1 MTTKGQNYAF
11 ITPDESEEDTENL
24 SEEIIRSR
32 IRRKD
37 YVEIVRFNDFDPWIL
52 WLSSQDTWYK
62 FISWYKL

>member
-1 MTTKGQNYAF
+1 MTSKSQNYAF
-11 ITPDESEEDTENL
+11 ITSDDSEEDIENL

-62 FISWYKL
+62 

>member
-1 MTTKGQNYAF
+1 MHLLLPMNDYYYSPF
-11 ITPDESEEDTENL
+11 ITPNEEDTKNL
-24 SEEIIRSR
+24 IEEIIRSR

-62 FISWYKL
+62 

>member
-32 IRRKD
+32 IRRLD

-62 FISWYKL
+62 

>member
-11 ITPDESEEDTENL
+11 ITPDESEDTENL

-32 IRRKD
+32 FRRKD
-37 YVEIVRFNDFDPWIL
+37 YVGIVQFNDFDPWIL